1 MSPRKTYILKLY
13 VAGNTPNSMRA
24 LKTLRNILE
33 EEFRGVYALKV
44 IDVLKNPQLAEEDK
58 ILATPTLAKILPPPV
73 RRIIGDLS
81 DRERVLIGLDLLYDE
96 LSDET
101 STDNDDEIITNDSY
115 YDSAGDS
122 GDDLVDDSSGDLVDE
137 LAEDLADDS
146 GHDSV
151 DKLAGDS
158 AVDSVNYVA
167 SNSVDDMLNN
177 AVNNFADSKGDDNVD
192 NKVDNKAGS
201 KAGSKAGGKPG
212 NKADSKADNKTGG
225 KANNKAGNKLDN

>member
-33 EEFRGVYALKV
+33 TEFRGVYALKV

-96 LSDET
+96 LSESELRSSSLDAEEEESD
-101 STDNDDEIITNDSY
+101 STTMDS
-115 YDSAGDS
+115 
-122 GDDLVDDSSGDLVDE
+122 
-137 LAEDLADDS
+137 
-146 GHDSV
+146 
-151 DKLAGDS
+151 
-158 AVDSVNYVA
+158 
-167 SNSVDDMLNN
+167 
-177 AVNNFADSKGDDNVD
+177 
-192 NKVDNKAGS
+192 
-201 KAGSKAGGKPG
+201 
-212 NKADSKADNKTGG
+212 
-225 KANNKAGNKLDN
+225 